1 MTWTI
6 EIRNIAGIYNG
17 SAEIQ
22 SGINAVAGSNWQGKS
37 SFIQAIET
45 AIGVKQPLTEGE
57 DQGEVQISMPE
68 QTVNVKLVRSEDSI
82 SVRGNTLLDKQ
93 YERICAE
100 LFACL
105 GEDNEVRAAVR
116 RNEPLGEALLKPLDF
131 QDIEHQIDQ
140 LKRER
145 DKLDDEISQA
155 QEAKKR
161 LPSVN
166 RQLNEIK
173 SEVHRLEEKKKSISA
188 SADTKNPIQEQL
200 SQAQA
205 KKTKFKSQI
214 DRLSQ
219 SVEQITSSIEEKQSE
234 LDEITLDGSAEAL
247 QSELQKLRK
256 EKQNI
261 QQSIDILQN
270 IHSANQMA
278 LEEGHLD
285 LITEVDRQLTDDTV
299 ICWSCGSE
307 ASRSDLQERVRQLG
321 EQISSKQSNLREYQQ
336 QIDEIEEKHNEFKR
350 IKRRKKNLKEDIN
363 RLKEQKADRQQRL
376 DQTQQQ
382 LEEVTAEIEE
392 LQTQVNA
399 NLNEITDLRSE
410 LKYRRTEL
418 EDIQSKH
425 NQLQERANR
434 EEQLTSQRESIQ
446 GEIVKLRDRK
456 DRTKR
461 RIRESFNEAIKD
473 ISTQLNTGF
482 DSAYLTGNFELVIAR
497 DGRETQLEA
506 LSEGEIELIG
516 IIAAIAGHK
525 AYDVDEVVPFM
536 LLDGIGDLAV
546 DNLDDL
552 IAYLRDRVNY
562 LIFTRYPEQSMD
574 EPHIIDPI
582 QWDVTSRG

>member
-6 EIRNIAGIYNG
+6 DIRNIAGIYNG

-45 AIGVKQPLTEGE
+45 AIGVKRPLTEGE
-57 DQGEVQISMPE
+57 NQGKVQISMPD
-68 QTVNVKLVRSEDSI
+68 QTVNVELVRSEDSI

-105 GEDNEVRAAVR
+105 GEDNDVRATVR
-116 RNEPLGEALLKPLDF
+116 RNEPLDEVLLKPLDF
-131 QDIEHQIDQ
+131 QDIEHQINQ

-145 DKLDDEISQA
+145 DRLDDEISQA

-161 LPSVN
+161 LPSLN

-173 SEVHRLEEKKKSISA
+173 SEIAKLEEKKTSIPA
-188 SADTKNPIQEQL
+188 SADTESAIQEQL

-205 KKTKFKSQI
+205 KKSKLESQI
-214 DRLSQ
+214 ERLSQ
-219 SVEQITSSIEEKQSE
+219 SVEQISSSIEEKQSE
-234 LDEITLDGSAEAL
+234 LDKIAFDGSAEAL
-247 QSELQKLRK
+247 QSELQNLRK

-261 QQSIDILQN
+261 EQSIDILQN

-278 LEEGHLD
+278 LEEDHLD

-307 ASRSDLQERVRQLG
+307 VSRSDVQKRVRQLG
-321 EQISSKQSNLREYQQ
+321 EKISSKQSNLQEYQQ
-336 QIDEIEEKHNEFKR
+336 QIDEIEEKYNEFKQAR
-350 IKRRKKNLKEDIN
+350 RRKKSIKEDIN

-382 LEEVTAEIEE
+382 LEEVITEIEE
-392 LQTQVNA
+392 LQAQVDA
-399 NLNEITDLRSE
+399 NINEITDLRSE

-425 NQLQERANR
+425 NQLQERANQ

-446 GEIVKLRDRK
+446 EEIVKLRDQK

-461 RIRESFNEAIKD
+461 RIRESFNKAIKD

-516 IIAAIAGHK
+516 IIAAIAGHE
-525 AYDVDEVVPFM
+525 AYDVDEVIPFM

-546 DNLDDL
+546 DNLGDL

-582 QWDVTSRG
+582 QWDVTSRA